1 MSENDSVQVAR
12 VLKGDGDAYRA
23 LVDRHGRRV
32 YQLAF
37 RITGNQ
43 ADAEDVSQ
51 ESFMRAYKSL
61 HLYDSRAQFST
72 WLYRIAAN
80 CALDLVRKRT
90 RRMEAD
96 VTGSNSDENDRD
108 ILTQLPSA
116 SPETDR
122 VVFSS
127 QIRGHVESAMEE
139 LSPMERSAFVLRH
152 FEGSS
157 IEEIC
162 GALGVSQNA
171 AKHCVFRAVQ
181 KLRRALEP
189 VLGSV
194 S

>member
-12 VLKGDGDAYRA
+12 VLKGDADAYRL
-23 LVDRHGRRV
+23 LVERHGRRV

-37 RITGNQ
+37 RITGNE
-43 ADAEDVSQ
+43 ADAEDVAQ
-51 ESFMRAYKSL
+51 ESFLRAYKSL

-72 WLYRIAAN
+72 WLYRITAN
-80 CALDLVRKRT
+80 CSVDLVRKRV
-90 RRMEAD
+90 RRMEAQ
-96 VTGSNSDENDRD
+96 VTGADEEERD
-108 ILTQLPSA
+108 LLAQLPSSA
-116 SPETDR
+116 PDSDR
-122 VVFSS
+122 LAFSG
-127 QIRGHVESAMEE
+127 QIRGKVESAMEE
-139 LSPMERSAFVLRH
+139 LSPMERCAFVLRH
-152 FEGSS
+152 FEGAS

-162 GALGVSQNA
+162 NVLGLSQNA

>member
-12 VLKGDGDAYRA
+12 VLKGDGDAYRT
-23 LVDRHGRRV
+23 LVERHGRRV
-32 YQLAF
+32 FQLAF
-37 RITGNQ
+37 RITGNE
-43 ADAEDVSQ
+43 ADAEDVAQ
-51 ESFMRAYKSL
+51 ESFLRAYKSL

-80 CALDLVRKRT
+80 CSLDLVRKRV

-96 VTGSNSDENDRD
+96 VTPDQDERDRD
-108 ILTQLPSA
+108 FLGQVPCPS
-116 SPETDR
+116 PDTDR

-127 QIRGHVESAMEE
+127 QIREHIETAMEE
-139 LSPMERSAFVLRH
+139 LSSMERCAFVLRH
-152 FEGSS
+152 FEGHS

-162 GALGVSQNA
+162 TALDLSQNA

>member
-12 VLKGDGDAYRA
+12 VLKGDGDAYRT
-23 LVDRHGRRV
+23 LVERHGRRV
-32 YQLAF
+32 FQLAF
-37 RITGNQ
+37 RITGNE
-43 ADAEDVSQ
+43 ADAEDVAQ
-51 ESFMRAYKSL
+51 ESFLRAYKSL

-80 CALDLVRKRT
+80 CSLDLVRKRI
-90 RRMEAD
+90 RRMEAA
-96 VTGSNSDENDRD
+96 VTPPEQDERERD
-108 ILTQLPSA
+108 FLGQVPSPA
-116 SPETDR
+116 PDTDR
-122 VVFSS
+122 VVFSA
-127 QIRGHVESAMEE
+127 QIRGHVETAMEE

-152 FEGSS
+152 FEGHS

-162 GALGVSQNA
+162 AALGLSQNA